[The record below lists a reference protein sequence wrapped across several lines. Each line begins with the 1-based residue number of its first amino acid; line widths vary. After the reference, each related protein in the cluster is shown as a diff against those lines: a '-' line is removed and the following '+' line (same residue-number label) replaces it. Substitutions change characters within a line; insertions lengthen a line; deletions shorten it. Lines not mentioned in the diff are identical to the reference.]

1 MPLPI
6 INIADLSAQD
16 LDKRKQVGR
25 DLRVACLDKGF
36 FYCTGHGIPQ
46 GLIDAV
52 LVQARLFFSQN
63 LATKQKV
70 DKTRSSCNRG
80 YEHLGGQTLEANT
93 LPDNKEGFYIGLDLP
108 EEDPRVVAGR
118 FNRGPN
124 LWPQELPGFKSTM
137 QAYFSA
143 MQDLGERLMDGI
155 ALSLNLDEDYFSGFK
170 KDPFAI
176 LRLLHYPPQN
186 TNASANEKGAGAH
199 TDFGG
204 LTLLLQD
211 AVGGLQVF
219 DHSTQAWISAK
230 PVTGSYIVNLGDMI
244 SRWTNDQYQSTL
256 HRVINSSGKERYSV
270 PFFYS
275 GNPDHQV
282 SCIPTCLESGASPKY
297 PPIIVEDHIKS
308 MYEQTYSKN

>member
-16 LDKRKQVGR
+16 IDKRKQVGR
-25 DLRVACLDKGF
+25 ALRVACLDKGF
-36 FYCTGHGIPQ
+36 FYCTGHAIPQ

-52 LVQARLFFSQN
+52 LEQTRLFFSQN
-63 LATKQKV
+63 LATKQQV
-70 DKTRSSCNRG
+70 DKARSPCNRG
-80 YEHLGGQTLEANT
+80 YEHLGGQTLEANA

-108 EEDPRVVAGR
+108 KEDPRVVAGR

-124 LWPQELPGFKSTM
+124 LWPHDLPEFKPTM

-143 MQDLGERLMDGI
+143 MQNLGERLMDGI

-186 TNASANEKGAGAH
+186 ANVRANEKGAGAH

-211 AVGGLQVF
+211 AVGGLQVY
-219 DHSTQAWISAK
+219 DHSTQAWISAE
-230 PVTGSYIVNLGDMI
+230 PVVGSYIVNLGDMI
-244 SRWTNDQYQSTL
+244 SRWTNDQYRSTL

-275 GNPDHQV
+275 GNPDHEV
-282 SCIPTCLESGASPKY
+282 SCIRTCLESGASPKY
-297 PPIIVEDHIKS
+297 PPIRVEEHIKS